1 MSKPYHFLVH
11 REIGFIEAMSEKRLS
26 LFAIWLLAAVLSGP
40 IGIVLHE
47 LGHFAVAVACG
58 FPETRMS
65 FASASY
71 QNSQQFWQTL
81 ASGDRESAAAIYPLH
96 HAGYVAAAGPAVT
109 ALLILGSVAILF
121 FAKPNDF
128 IAAFLCGLALMAGV
142 RSVTGIYYILA
153 VRPNYP
159 DARPFF
165 DEINIAR
172 ALDLTVDWI
181 AWPSVLLVL
190 IAWIVVVPK
199 LTPDRWLKLPAAIIG
214 PIIGILIWAQIGPF
228 ILP

>member
-1 MSKPYHFLVH
+1 MK
-11 REIGFIEAMSEKRLS
+11 EQRLN
-26 LFAIWLLAAVLSGP
+26 LFAIWLLAASLSGP
-40 IGIVLHE
+40 VGIVLHE

-81 ASGDRESAAAIYPLH
+81 ASGDRKSAAGIYPLNQ
-96 HAGYVAAAGPAVT
+96 AGYVAAAGPAVT
-109 ALLILGSVAILF
+109 AVMILAGVGILF
-121 FAKPNDF
+121 WTKPNHF
-128 IAAFLCGLALMAGV
+128 IGGFLAGLALMAGV

-153 VRPNYP
+153 VRPYFP

-172 ALDLTVDWI
+172 AFDLPVDWI
-181 AWPSVLLVL
+181 VWPSVLLVL
-190 IAWIVVVPK
+190 IAWIVVVPR
-199 LTPDRWLKLPAAIIG
+199 LTPERWLKLPAAIIG
-214 PIIGILIWAQIGPF
+214 PILGILIWAQIGPF
-228 ILP
+228 VMP

>member
-1 MSKPYHFLVH
+1 MMKEH
-11 REIGFIEAMSEKRLS
+11 RLT
-26 LFAIWLLAAVLSGP
+26 LFAIWLLAAGLSGP
-40 IGIVLHE
+40 VGIVLHE
-47 LGHFAVAVACG
+47 LGHFTVAIACG

-81 ASGDRESAAAIYPLH
+81 AGGDRESAAAIYPLH
-96 HAGYVAAAGPAVT
+96 LAGYVAAAGPVVT
-109 ALLILGSVAILF
+109 AMLILASFGILF
-121 FAKPNDF
+121 WAKPNNF
-128 IAAFLCGLALMAGV
+128 IAGFLAGLALMAGV

-153 VRPNYP
+153 VRPYYP

-172 ALDLTVDWI
+172 AFNLPVDWI

-190 IAWIVVVPK
+190 IAWIIVIPK

-228 ILP
+228 VMP

>member
-1 MSKPYHFLVH
+1 MKEH
-11 REIGFIEAMSEKRLS
+11 RLT
-26 LFAIWLLAAVLSGP
+26 LFAIWLLAAALSGP
-40 IGIVLHE
+40 VGIVLHE
-47 LGHFAVAVACG
+47 LGHFTVAMSCG

-71 QNSQQFWQTL
+71 QNSQQFWQAL
-81 ASGDRESAAAIYPLH
+81 AGGDRKSAAAIYPLH
-96 HAGYVAAAGPAVT
+96 QAGYVAAAGPAVT
-109 ALLILGSVAILF
+109 AMLILAGVGTF
-121 FAKPNDF
+121 FWAKPSNF
-128 IAAFLCGLALMAGV
+128 MGGFLAGFALMAGV
-142 RSVTGIYYILA
+142 RSVTSIYYILA
-153 VRPNYP
+153 VRPYYP

-172 ALDLTVDWI
+172 AFEMPVDWI

-228 ILP
+228 VMP